1 VTWLEY
7 LSTKRDMLENVM
19 NVPVITINAIDT
31 LRVAAECMVKNN
43 IGAIV
48 VVEDNK
54 PVGIVTERDVTKQV
68 ITGDDALVNPVSQ
81 VMSHPLR
88 VSTKETTI
96 QDVFEIMLEHRIRR
110 LPIVENNELVGI
122 VTEKDLMAW
131 VLRVSYEPNIPK
143 HIKAVLDSH

>member
-1 VTWLEY
+1 M
-7 LSTKRDMLENVM
+7 SKSDMLENVM
-19 NVPVITINAIDT
+19 SVPVITINAIDT
-31 LRVAAECMVKNN
+31 LRVAAERMVKNN

-48 VVEDNK
+48 VVEGNK

-68 ITGDDALVNPVSQ
+68 ITGDDAFMNPVSQ

-96 QDVFEIMLEHRIRR
+96 QEAFEIMLEHRIRR

-122 VTEKDLMAW
+122 VTEKDLMRW

>member
-1 VTWLEY
+1 M
-7 LSTKRDMLENVM
+7 STKRDLLEHVM
-19 NVPVITINAIDT
+19 SVPVITINAIDT
-31 LRVAAECMVKNN
+31 LRVAAERMVKNN

-48 VVEDNK
+48 VVEGNK

-68 ITGDDALVNPVSQ
+68 ITGDALTKLVSR
-81 VMSHPLR
+81 VMSQPLR
-88 VSTKETTI
+88 VSRKETTI
-96 QDVFEIMLEHRIRR
+96 QEAFEIMLEHRIRR

-122 VTEKDLMAW
+122 VTEKDLMRW

>member
-1 VTWLEY
+1 M
-7 LSTKRDMLENVM
+7 STKRDMLEHVM
-19 NVPVITINAIDT
+19 SVPVITINVIDT

-48 VVEDNK
+48 VVEGNK

-68 ITGDDALVNPVSQ
+68 ITGDDALTKLVSQ

-96 QDVFEIMLEHRIRR
+96 QEAFEIMLEHRIRR

-122 VTEKDLMAW
+122 VTEKDLMRW

>member
-1 VTWLEY
+1 MTWLEY

-54 PVGIVTERDVTKQV
+54 PVGIVTERDVTK
-68 ITGDDALVNPVSQ
+68 
-81 VMSHPLR
+81 
-88 VSTKETTI
+88 
-96 QDVFEIMLEHRIRR
+96 
-110 LPIVENNELVGI
+110 
-122 VTEKDLMAW
+122 
-131 VLRVSYEPNIPK
+131 
-143 HIKAVLDSH
+143 

>member
-1 VTWLEY
+1 MNTM
-7 LSTKRDMLENVM
+7 STKRDMLENVM

-96 QDVFEIMLEHRIRR
+96 QDAFEIMLKHRIRR

-122 VTEKDLMAW
+122 VTEKDLMRW
-131 VLRVSYEPNIPK
+131 VLRVSYEPNIPT

>member
-1 VTWLEY
+1 
-7 LSTKRDMLENVM
+7 MLEHVM
-19 NVPVITINAIDT
+19 SVPVITINAIDT

-48 VVEDNK
+48 VVEGNN
-54 PVGIVTERDVTKQV
+54 PVGIVTERDVTKLV
-68 ITGDDALVNPVSQ
+68 ITGDAALMNPVSQ

-88 VSTKETTI
+88 ASTKETTI
-96 QDVFEIMLEHRIRR
+96 QEAFEIMLEHRIRR

-122 VTEKDLMAW
+122 VTEKDLMRW

>member
-1 VTWLEY
+1 
-7 LSTKRDMLENVM
+7 
-19 NVPVITINAIDT
+19 
-31 LRVAAECMVKNN
+31 
-43 IGAIV
+43 
-48 VVEDNK
+48 VEDNK

>member
-1 VTWLEY
+1 
-7 LSTKRDMLENVM
+7 MLEHVM
-19 NVPVITINAIDT
+19 SVPVITINAIDT

-48 VVEDNK
+48 VVEGNK
-54 PVGIVTERDVTKQV
+54 PMGIVTERDVTKQV
-68 ITGDDALVNPVSQ
+68 ITGDDALMNPVSQ

-96 QDVFEIMLEHRIRR
+96 QEAFEIMLEHRIRR

-122 VTEKDLMAW
+122 VTEKDLMRW

>member
-1 VTWLEY
+1 M
-7 LSTKRDMLENVM
+7 SHKSDMLEHVM
-19 NVPVITINAIDT
+19 SIPVITINAIDT

-48 VVEDNK
+48 VVEGNK

-68 ITGDDALVNPVSQ
+68 ITGNDALTKLVSQ

-96 QDVFEIMLEHRIRR
+96 QEAFEIMLEHRIRR
-110 LPIVENNELVGI
+110 LPIVANNELVGI
-122 VTEKDLMAW
+122 VTEKDLMRW

-143 HIKAVLDSH
+143 HIRAVLDSH